1 MLRILIASQP
11 IAGHVYPLLPIVRA
25 LVARGHE
32 LRWYTGRRYQ
42 QQVEGAGASFEPFVL
57 ARDFDDRD
65 LNASFP
71 GRAERRGLHQ
81 TLFDMRHIFVGQLE
95 GQLRDLLNVVRRW
108 PADAVL
114 AEQTLSAGLL
124 VSELGG
130 PPCALLGILPLGI
143 SSRDTAPFGLG
154 LLPDRSWLGGWRNA
168 GLHWAA
174 QHLIF
179 RGTARELNAVC
190 GKLGVR
196 QRPFAP
202 PLSPHLMLQASV
214 PGFEYVLRDLPP
226 QLHFIGALPPPV
238 RTGALPE
245 WWPDLSDGRRVV
257 LVTQGTLAVDP
268 RQLLLPTLRGLAHEE
283 VLVVV
288 AGLDHLENPPPNAR
302 AARFLPFADL
312 MPHLSAY
319 VTNGGYGGVQ
329 FALSH
334 GVPVVSAG
342 QSEDKPEVG
351 NRVAAAGVGL
361 RLPTGTPTPG
371 QVRRAV
377 RRVLND
383 AALRQRAF
391 SLGHDFAHYDAPTRA
406 ADLLE
411 RLAISGRPV
420 YEGDLRNL

>member
-1 MLRILIASQP
+1 MSRILIASQP
-11 IAGHVYPLLPIVRA
+11 IAGHIYPLLPIVRE

-32 LRWYTGRRYQ
+32 LRWYTGRRYRQ
-42 QQVEGAGASFEPFVL
+42 EVEDAGAAFEPFVL

-71 GRAERRGLHQ
+71 GRAERRGLRQ
-81 TLFDMRHIFVGQLE
+81 TQFDMRHIFVGQLE
-95 GQLRDLLNVVRRW
+95 GQLRDLLSTLRHW

-143 SSRDTAPFGLG
+143 ASRDTAPFGLG
-154 LLPDRSWLGGWRNA
+154 LLPDRSALGGWRNA

-174 QHLIF
+174 QHLLF
-179 RGTARELNAVC
+179 RDTVRELNAVC
-190 GKLGVR
+190 ERLGVR
-196 QRPFAP
+196 RRPFAA

-214 PGFEYVLRDLPP
+214 PGFEYALRDLPP
-226 QLHFIGALPPPV
+226 QLHFIGALPPPG
-238 RTGALPE
+238 RSGALPE
-245 WWPDLSDGRRVV
+245 WWPELNAGRRVV

-268 RQLLLPTLRGLAHEE
+268 RQLVLPTLRGLAHENL
-283 VLVVV
+283 LVVA
-288 AGLDHLENPPPNAR
+288 AGVGELDDLPANAR
-302 AARFLPFADL
+302 TARFVPFADL

-351 NRVAAAGVGL
+351 NRVAAAGVGV
-361 RLPTGTPTPG
+361 RLPTSTPTPG

-377 RRVLND
+377 RRVLD
-383 AALRQRAF
+383 DSELRQRA
-391 SLGHDFAHYDAPTRA
+391 STLGHDFARYDAPTRA

-411 RLAISGRPV
+411 RLAATGKPV
-420 YEGDLRNL
+420 YQGDLRNF